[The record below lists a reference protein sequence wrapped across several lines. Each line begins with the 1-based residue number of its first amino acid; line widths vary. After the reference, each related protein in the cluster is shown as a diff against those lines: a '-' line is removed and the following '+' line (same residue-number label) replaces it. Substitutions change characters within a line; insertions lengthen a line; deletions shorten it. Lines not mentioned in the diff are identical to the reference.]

1 MNSSASN
8 HPNGGSSYPPSQRSS
23 TYVTDSKADLVSMEM
38 SEARV
43 SYPSLPFPF
52 DVKTGPL
59 PQFHFILLAG
69 HDSLSIMKFHFQCS
83 NDKVD
88 KNMSLKITFY
98 SVKMFEF

>member
-1 MNSSASN
+1 
-8 HPNGGSSYPPSQRSS
+8 
-23 TYVTDSKADLVSMEM
+23 MEM

-69 HDSLSIMKFHFQCS
+69 HDSLSIIKFHFH
-83 NDKVD
+83 KV
-88 KNMSLKITFY
+88 K
-98 SVKMFEF
+98 

>member
-1 MNSSASN
+1 MNNSASN

-69 HDSLSIMKFHFQCS
+69 HDSLSIIKFQSS
-83 NDKVD
+83 NKKVD
-88 KNMSLKITFY
+88 ENILLKNNIL
-98 SVKMFEF
+98 